1 MAEPID
7 KLEDLAEVYAIAL
20 FELARKAGLVEQV
33 REELELLVQLEK
45 SEPNFAAFLSSGSVD
60 DDRRAD
66 SLERM
71 FRGKLSDLLLNTLQ
85 VMNQHE
91 RCGLLRVLLRQ
102 YVLQQEKALDQVEVV
117 ATSAVELGEAQRKE
131 IEALAAALAGRTP
144 LVEFVVEPSVLG
156 GLILQ
161 IGDWR
166 YDNSLRTRLK
176 EARGQVLERAERG
189 LEVGAAE

>member
-20 FELARKAGLVEQV
+20 FELARKADLVEQV

-45 SEPNFAAFLSSGSVD
+45 SAPDFAAFLSSGSVD
-60 DDRRAD
+60 DDRRAA
-66 SLERM
+66 SLEHM
-71 FRGKLSDLLLNTLQ
+71 F
-85 VMNQHE
+85 
-91 RCGLLRVLLRQ
+91 GLLRVLLRQ
-102 YVLQQEKALDQVEVV
+102 YVLQQEKALDQVEVI
-117 ATSAVELGEAQRKE
+117 ATSAVELGGAQRKE
-131 IEALAAALAGRTP
+131 IEVLAAELAGRTP
-144 LVEFVVEPSVLG
+144 LVEFVVEPALLG

-176 EARGQVLERAERG
+176 VARGQLLEHGDRG
-189 LEVGAAE
+189 LEVGVASSE